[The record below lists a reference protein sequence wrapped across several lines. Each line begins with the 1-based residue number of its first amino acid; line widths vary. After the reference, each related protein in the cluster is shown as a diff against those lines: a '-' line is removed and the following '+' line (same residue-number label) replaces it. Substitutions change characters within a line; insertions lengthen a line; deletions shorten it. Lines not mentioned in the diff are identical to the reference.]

1 VSADAIRRRLAALRE
16 AGFVLR
22 RRPAVETI
30 AVLARVL
37 DEWSNPESRWRRAL
51 NAELPAATGFSD
63 AVVREGAQL
72 GFGAFSGTA
81 LHELVERELGGAE
94 CLDSASS
101 PMAAPPETTA
111 VVLAGQVPMPTLLSI
126 LMPLALRSPVLA
138 RSGSRDPVTAALV
151 SASLSEIDP
160 EIGACLDV
168 VSFPSSDTAQL
179 DALLA
184 ADCVVATGSDEATAA
199 IAARVRPPRR
209 VLLHGHRLSVAALGS
224 GATRDGELE
233 RAARELALDISLW
246 DQLGCLSPIAVYV
259 ADLDDRATDRVARA
273 LAAALASSEARL
285 PRGCIDSEASATIAH
300 ERAAAEMRAA
310 AGRNVMVHA
319 SAGSAWTVVREDVST
334 PLPAPLHRFV
344 RVQPVADA
352 NAVIEALHPLGSHL
366 AGVAVAGFAAETPGL
381 VRALAEAGAS
391 RVCAPGELQAPPL
404 SWRREGR
411 GVLTP
416 LVHSGGLE
424 THLPRRAEQP

>member
-1 VSADAIRRRLAALRE
+1 
-16 AGFVLR
+16 
-22 RRPAVETI
+22 
-30 AVLARVL
+30 
-37 DEWSNPESRWRRAL
+37 
-51 NAELPAATGFSD
+51 
-63 AVVREGAQL
+63 
-72 GFGAFSGTA
+72 
-81 LHELVERELGGAE
+81 
-94 CLDSASS
+94 
-101 PMAAPPETTA
+101 
-111 VVLAGQVPMPTLLSI
+111 MPTLLSI
-126 LMPLALRSPVLA
+126 LMPLTLRSPVLA

-151 SASLSEIDP
+151 AASLSEIDP

-168 VSFPSSDTAQL
+168 VSFPSSDAAQL
-179 DALLA
+179 DALLE
-184 ADCVVATGSDEATAA
+184 ADCVVTTGSDETTAT

-224 GATRDGELE
+224 DATRGDELE
-233 RAARELALDISLW
+233 RAARELALDVSLW

-259 ADLDDRATDRVARA
+259 ADPDGQAADRVARA
-273 LAAALASSEARL
+273 LAEALASSEMRL
-285 PRGCIDSEASATIAH
+285 PRGCIDPEASAAIAH

-310 AGRNVMVHA
+310 AGRNVTVHA

-352 NAVIEALHPLGSHL
+352 NALVEALHPLASHL
-366 AGVAVAGFAAETPGL
+366 AGVAVQGFGAATPGL
-381 VRALAEAGAS
+381 VRALARAGAS

-416 LVHSGGLE
+416 LVHFGNLE